1 MSATVDITETQLM
14 TWLGNF
20 LLAFLPAGTQVVQG
34 QQNRVPMPNGDFVA
48 MTTVVTPKLA
58 TSVSS
63 WQDPGTNPGVEKNQT
78 STRWDV
84 QLDFYGPSAQQNS
97 MMAGNLVRTDYACR
111 YFEDNGYSLAP
122 LYADEPRNTAMINAE
137 KQYQSRW
144 TLQASFQFNPTITTP
159 LDFAAELKVEL
170 VEVDTTYHG
179 A

>member
-1 MSATVDITETQLM
+1 MSVTIDITESQLM
-14 TWLGNF
+14 QWLGNF
-20 LLAFLPAGTQVVQG
+20 LTAVLPAGVAVVQG
-34 QQNRVPMPNGDFVA
+34 QQNRVPMPNGDFVQ
-48 MTTVVTPKLA
+48 MTTVVMPKLA

-63 WQDPGTNPGVEKNQT
+63 WQDPGFNPGVEKNQT

-84 QLDFYGPSAQQNS
+84 QLDFYGPSAQQYS
-97 MMAGNLVRTDYACR
+97 SVVSGLVRTDYACR
-111 YFEDNGYSLAP
+111 YFEDNGYSMSP

-159 LDFAAELKVEL
+159 LDFTASLEVEL
-170 VEVDTTYHG
+170 VEVDTTYG

>member
-1 MSATVDITETQLM
+1 MSVTVDITETQLM

-20 LLAFLPAGTQVVQG
+20 LLAVLPTGVTVVQG
-34 QQNRVPMPNGDFVA
+34 QQNRVPMPNGDFVT

-63 WQDPGTNPGVEKNQT
+63 WQAGSGNPGIEENQT

-97 MMAGNLVRTDYACR
+97 MIVSNLVRTDYTCR
-111 YFEDNGYSLAP
+111 YFADNGYSIAP
-122 LYADEPRNTAMINAE
+122 LYADEPRNGAMINAE

-144 TLQASFQFNPTITTP
+144 ILQASFQFNPTITTP